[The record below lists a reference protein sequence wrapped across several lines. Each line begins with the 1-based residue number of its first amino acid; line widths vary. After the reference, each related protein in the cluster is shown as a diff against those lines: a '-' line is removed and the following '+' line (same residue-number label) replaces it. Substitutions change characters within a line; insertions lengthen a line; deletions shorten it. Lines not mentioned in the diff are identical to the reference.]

1 MIKLLKRLLFGKPV
15 KKVSRVEQQRRHEA
29 KLYNEDRPRR
39 ATAPAESPR
48 VEPSRFASR
57 VDDGLDYTP
66 YVAPVQHSSS
76 HSSHSH
82 SSYGGGD
89 SSYGGSCSSSSS
101 SSSDSSSSSSCSSS
115 SD

>member
-1 MIKLLKRLLFGKPV
+1 MIKLLKRLLFGEPV

-39 ATAPAESPR
+39 SVAPVESPR

-57 VDDGLDYTP
+57 VDDGVDYTP

-76 HSSHSH
+76 HSH
-82 SSYGGGD
+82 SSYGGD